1 MSWGFRLTGIRILKR
16 KNPERMALS
25 TTALPLVNY
34 YEVLDVSPNASL
46 RQIQSAFKRQV
57 LKVHP
62 DKNPERREWSEH
74 RIRQLIEAY
83 DVVGKAESR
92 EEFDRR
98 YRAAA
103 RLRPQRK
110 TNRPF
115 FFDKTDPESRA
126 LLVVYYLTNHRG
138 EEAVHLLWEM
148 ESRLGRRFLS
158 EYLDRGDYLDSL
170 FLLAEHHEGCKQ
182 YREALSRLR
191 EFYRHERAARFRRH
205 YFDEAVSRLKDLYLR
220 KLPRSATANEVIDY
234 LAEAKRLGLSSA
246 EERVRLWRLAE
257 AYVKLGRSQA
267 AESILDHLRATFPRA
282 KEIARIEALLV

>member
-1 MSWGFRLTGIRILKR
+1 
-16 KNPERMALS
+16 MALS
-25 TTALPLVNY
+25 TTALPIVNY

-62 DKNPERREWSEH
+62 DKNPERREWSEQ

-83 DVVGKAESR
+83 EVVGKTESR
-92 EEFDRR
+92 EDFDRR

-126 LLVVYYLTNHRG
+126 LLVVHYLTNRRG
-138 EEAVHLLWEM
+138 EDAVHILWEM
-148 ESRLGRRFLS
+148 ESRIGRRFLP
-158 EYLDRGDYLDSL
+158 EHLDRTDYLDSL
-170 FLLAEHHEGCKQ
+170 FLLAEHHDGRKQ

-191 EFYRHERAARFRRH
+191 EFYLHDRSARFRRH
-205 YFDEAVSRLKDLYLR
+205 YFEDAVSRLKDLYLR
-220 KLPRSATANEVIDY
+220 KLPRSATATEVIEY

-246 EERVRLWRLAE
+246 EERLRLWRLAE

-267 AESILDHLRATFPRA
+267 AERILAHVRKSFPRA
-282 KEIARIEALLV
+282 KEIARIEALLT